1 MKAIKTATLEAI
13 YPAARNYDVVA
24 IDEGQFF
31 PDIVDVSER
40 LANEG
45 VVVVIAALDGTFQRK
60 PFGHILSLV
69 PMAEQVIKLS
79 AVCIECGREAAFTRR
94 TVDSQEVELIGGEES
109 YKPVCRNCFDPALK
123 AQRAQSIL
131 AEKSANSRLTNPE
144 ITVTVKNS

>member
-1 MKAIKTATLEAI
+1 MKALKTSTLEAI
-13 YPAARNYDVVA
+13 YPNARQYDVVA

-31 PDIVDVSER
+31 PDIVEVSER

-69 PMAEQVIKLS
+69 PMAEQVTKLS
-79 AVCIECGREAAFTRR
+79 AVCIECGNEAAFTRR

-109 YKPVCRNCFDPALK
+109 YKPVCRACFDPALK

-131 AEKSANSRLTNPE
+131 GEKSVNSLSNPE
-144 ITVTVKNS
+144 MTVAVKNA